1 MTEYT
6 IKDVCRITGQSAR
19 TIRFYDK
26 IGLLTPEKVR
36 SNGYRIYTDRQ
47 LDILQQILFY
57 RELDFELEQIK
68 SIIYDDDFDF
78 ATALEGHISALRDS
92 QKRLAGI
99 IDTAEKTLNNIKG
112 GITMANKDKF
122 DAFKRNLVEQNKE
135 KYGKEIVEKY
145 GQEAVDK
152 THDII
157 LAMTEKEYNDVEA
170 LGEDINKALAIAF
183 EKGDPA
189 SNEAQAV
196 CQLHKKWLTFYWGKY
211 SPEMH
216 AGVAEM
222 YVCDERFKAYYDK
235 IAPGCAEFLRDAIKI
250 FVGK

>member
-1 MTEYT
+1 MEYT
-6 IKDVCRITGQSAR
+6 IKDICRITGQSAR

-26 IGLLTPEKVR
+26 IGLLKPEKVR
-36 SNGYRIYTDRQ
+36 SNGYRIYTERQ

-68 SIIYDDDFDF
+68 SIIYGENFDF
-78 ATALEGHISALRDS
+78 ELALEGHIAALRDK
-92 QKRLAGI
+92 QARLKGI
-99 IDTAEKTLNNIKG
+99 IDTAEKTLENIKG
-112 GITMANKDKF
+112 GKNMSFNEKF
-122 DAFKRNLVEQNKE
+122 DAFKHGLVEQNME

-152 THDII
+152 TNEII
-157 LAMTEKEYNDVEA
+157 LAMTEKEYNDVNA

-183 EKGDPA
+183 ETGDPA
-189 SNEAQAV
+189 GKDAQAV